1 MTYVISK
8 PPTDDFTYPW
18 FRDSIDKIGGD
29 VESYYMWSCHALIMD
44 RFFQNVKCH
53 APLVIIGVKDLL
65 DIWSTF
71 NWWQDTQQSGAVCI
85 EGFVKRH
92 PNTKIILFTSME
104 NLDVELQQ
112 PNLYIIPWGGDWVN
126 QQAGYSVLDPV
137 LDKNFDSDRAFIC
150 LNRNIRPHRLMVLSY
165 LFGAGYAD
173 HGVITY
179 LKNPTGNP
187 DVLLDSVNWEFEPTH
202 TDIRNTILTG
212 FELMRTQTNLDDD
225 AYEIYR
231 QYGKKANDNIG
242 NFQNRLRAMYQNS
255 FVEIVTESSFL
266 EPAFFITEKTAHAF
280 YGCNFPI
287 ILGGVGIIAHL
298 RELGL
303 DVFDDVVDHSYDLI
317 ENPFDR
323 ITTAID
329 SNRKLL
335 TNLDYVKQSWAQ
347 CRSRF
352 ENNVRVI
359 RTIHDWYTKR
369 AEQQLAK
376 TLELIL

>member
-18 FRDSIDKIGGD
+18 FKDLIDKINGD
-29 VESYYMWSCHALIMD
+29 VESYYMWSCHALIVD
-44 RFFQNVKCH
+44 RFFQNVNCH

-65 DIWSTF
+65 DIWATF
-71 NWWQDTQQSGAVCI
+71 NWWQDTQQSGTISI

-92 PNTKIILFTSME
+92 PDTKIILFTSVE
-104 NLDVELQQ
+104 NLDIELQQ
-112 PNLYIIPWGGDWVN
+112 PNLHIIPWGGDWVN
-126 QQAGYSVLDPV
+126 QQAGYSVLAPV

-150 LNRNIRPHRLMVLSY
+150 LNRHVRPHRLMVLSY

-187 DVLLDSVNWEFEPTH
+187 DVLLDRVNWEFGPTH
-202 TDIRNTILTG
+202 TDIRNKILTG

-225 AYEIYR
+225 AYEIYH
-231 QYGKKANDNIG
+231 QYGKKTNDNIG
-242 NFQNRLRAMYQNS
+242 NFENRLRAMYQNS

-266 EPAFFITEKTAHAF
+266 EPAFLITEKTAHAF

-298 RELGL
+298 RKLGL

-335 TNLDYVKQSWAQ
+335 TNLDYVKQSWTQ

-352 ENNVRVI
+352 ENNVQVI
-359 RTIHDWYTKR
+359 RTIHDWYAKR

-376 TLELIL
+376 TLELIS